1 MERVDDLNFYWPD
14 IGPTFERSVAYDAYL
29 FSVLICVKVNESWVT
44 QILPRTIR
52 MQPDER

>member
-29 FSVLICVKVNESWVT
+29 FSVLICVKVNESWVA
-44 QILPRTIR
+44 QILPRTIG